1 MSNAIADLDTLALAA
16 AIARREVSPVQAVEA
31 ALARIE
37 ECQWLNAFVTVTAEQ
52 AHATAQ
58 ALMPRA

>member
-31 ALARIE
+31 ALARI
-37 ECQWLNAFVTVTAEQ
+37 
-52 AHATAQ
+52 
-58 ALMPRA
+58 